1 MTTKKRTAVR
11 TSDPLK
17 VAFEVDAY
25 YVEQLIGGQIETHVK
40 AAIDAKVEEAVDA
53 AVAEMVE
60 QIGRERVGAAID
72 KTLSEGWPTVNS
84 YGERVACSN
93 RTLKD
98 RIGEILN
105 AKDSYSSN
113 GRWLDTHVK
122 NLVDDAI
129 RKHFQKDIDAARAS
143 FKQQVDG
150 VLSAVVKKAL
160 GDHLGIKA

>member
-1 MTTKKRTAVR
+1 MAKKKTAVR
-11 TSDPLK
+11 ASDPLK
-17 VAFEVDAY
+17 VAFEIDAY

-40 AAIDAKVEEAVDA
+40 AAIDSKVDEAVGS

-60 QIGRERVGAAID
+60 QIGRDRVSAAID
-72 KTLSEGWPTVNS
+72 KTLNEGWPTVNS

-98 RIGEILN
+98 RIGEILS

-113 GRWLDTHVK
+113 GRWLDTLVK
-122 NLVDDAI
+122 NLVNDAVT
-129 RKHFQKDIDAARAS
+129 KHFQKDIDAARAS

-150 VLSAVVKKAL
+150 VLSSVVKKAL
-160 GDHLGIKA
+160 GEHLGVKV